1 MTHSNRANRVWL
13 RLEQMFGDDLR
24 MAYPSGMTE
33 AMAQV
38 VDRVDDET
46 VKDGLARIKLMRRP
60 PNLREFS
67 EALSSTPAPQA
78 RPNLMPA
85 LVAYATK
92 HLNLTARQ
100 LRDPWTWVY
109 EGDPRPGSQYFGIRG
124 VRIPADNDEGRA
136 EIILP
141 VDVLH
146 V

>member
-1 MTHSNRANRVWL
+1 MNLSTRASRVWA
-13 RLEQMFGDDLR
+13 RMEQLYGASLIG
-24 MAYPSGMTE
+24 AYPAGMTE

-38 VDRVDDET
+38 VDRVDNET
-46 VKDGLARIKLMRRP
+46 VKEGLAKMKQLRRP
-60 PNLREFS
+60 PSFMEFQ
-67 EALSSTPAPQA
+67 ALLSSTPHAPQ

-92 HLNLTARQ
+92 NLNLTARQ

-146 V
+146 G

>member
-1 MTHSNRANRVWL
+1 MKLSKRAERVWQ
-13 RLEQMFGDDLR
+13 RLEQIFGDDLR

-46 VKDGLARIKLMRRP
+46 VKEGLARIKLMRRP

-67 EALSSTPAPQA
+67 EALSSIPAPQA

>member
-1 MTHSNRANRVWL
+1 MKLSKRAERVWQ
-13 RLEQMFGDDLR
+13 RLEQIFGDDLR
-24 MAYPSGMTE
+24 MAYLSGMTE

-67 EALSSTPAPQA
+67 DAMSSTPAPQA

-146 V
+146 G

>member
-1 MTHSNRANRVWL
+1 MKLSKRAERAWQ
-13 RLEQMFGDDLR
+13 RLEQIFSDDLR

-60 PNLREFS
+60 PSFMEFQ
-67 EALSSTPAPQA
+67 ALLSSTPHAPQ

>member
-1 MTHSNRANRVWL
+1 MKLSKRAERVWQ
-13 RLEQMFGDDLR
+13 RLEQIFSDDLR

-67 EALSSTPAPQA
+67 EAMSSTPAPQA

-136 EIILP
+136 EVILP
-141 VDVLH
+141 VDVI
-146 V
+146 